1 MKGVLRHFWR
11 RTRFK
16 TGADR
21 RAAFLHYGRF
31 GDVQGSVCSE
41 DYELSIARRCLF
53 VLLIY
58 CKKGIMY
65 MTVGFLDEQV
75 KASLDAFP
83 LDIRASFQRI
93 SELIQARG
101 LERVREP
108 YVKHLEGPLWEM
120 RMKGR
125 SGIARAC
132 YVTAVGK
139 RIVVVYVFVKK
150 TQKTPRREI
159 LLALKRAKEVE

>member
-1 MKGVLRHFWR
+1 MVWIVE
-11 RTRFK
+11 
-16 TGADR
+16 
-21 RAAFLHYGRF
+21 FLN
-31 GDVQGSVCSE
+31 E
-41 DYELSIARRCLF
+41 E
-53 VLLIY
+53 
-58 CKKGIMY
+58 
-65 MTVGFLDEQV
+65 V

-83 LDIRASFQRI
+83 LDIRARFQRI
-93 SELIQARG
+93 VELIQAHG

-125 SGIARAC
+125 SGLARAV

-139 RIVVVYVFVKK
+139 RVVVVHVFEKK

-159 LLALKRAKEVE
+159 ITALKRAREVS